1 MTLIAEEIIFVNF
14 VKIQT
19 CDNFEIIDLFHLTDF
34 RGTRKFKQLL
44 IALYLNIYYKSSFG
58 MLHAYQRITLI
69 RFKIVL
75 IKHTIRINAHI
86 KFIHLNL
93 ENQSM
98 QQNYL
103 KEKMHNIHYYILN
116 V

>member
-44 IALYLNIYYKSSFG
+44 IALYLNIY
-58 MLHAYQRITLI
+58 
-69 RFKIVL
+69 
-75 IKHTIRINAHI
+75 
-86 KFIHLNL
+86 
-93 ENQSM
+93 
-98 QQNYL
+98 
-103 KEKMHNIHYYILN
+103 
-116 V
+116 